1 MQKTK
6 VKTTTNKRK
15 QMGLPEVVMM
25 LEMPETIDEAI
36 EMSSPGIVLQ
46 NNNKSRII
54 AYQAK
59 IRQMLEA
66 KFTVEQIEKEMEGWK
81 QPEPRQRKTREDKWE
96 DKINEM
102 SDEEVEKLRRILDRR
117 TES

>member
-36 EMSSPGIVLQ
+36 KMSSPGIVLQ

-66 KFTVEQIEKEMEGWK
+66 KSTVEQIEKEMEGWK
-81 QPEPRQRKTREDKWE
+81 QPEPRPPKDKLKE
-96 DKINEM
+96 MIERM
-102 SDEEVEKLRRILDRR
+102 SDEEREKLKDILDGR
-117 TES
+117 TDP

>member
-1 MQKTK
+1 MKKTK
-6 VKTTTNKRK
+6 VKTTTAKRK
-15 QMGLPEVVMM
+15 QKGLPEVVMT

-36 EMSSPGIVLQ
+36 EMSSYGIVLQ

-66 KFTVEQIEKEMEGWK
+66 KCTFEQIEKEMEGWK
-81 QPEPRQRKTREDKWE
+81 QPEPRPPKTGKLKEMIER
-96 DKINEM
+96 M
-102 SDEEVEKLRRILDRR
+102 SDKEREELRDILDGRADP
-117 TES
+117 

>member
-1 MQKTK
+1 MQKTE
-6 VKTTTNKRK
+6 VKTTTTKRK
-15 QMGLPEVVMM
+15 QMGLPEVATM
-25 LEMPETIDEAI
+25 LEMPETVDEAI
-36 EMSSPGIVLQ
+36 EMSSHEIVLQ

-96 DKINEM
+96 DEINEM